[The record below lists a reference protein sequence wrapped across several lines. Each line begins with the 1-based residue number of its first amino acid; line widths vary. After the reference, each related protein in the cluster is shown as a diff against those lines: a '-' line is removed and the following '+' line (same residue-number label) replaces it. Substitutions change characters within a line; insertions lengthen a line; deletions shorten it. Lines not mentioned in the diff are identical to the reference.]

1 MKVLLHMQLLYIP
14 YYKEIYILDN
24 SRRKEPTGKT
34 ILKTYQNPISFY
46 TFMLHTQK
54 IKNLAE
60 IRKSA
65 RKLGLWSCCFHLVCS
80 DFLTSSH
87 LNRHLKDV
95 INWATGQLRV
105 EKFQGK
111 ERLRAKNI
119 RRIVAKSVVESC
131 C

>member
-1 MKVLLHMQLLYIP
+1 MKVLSHMQLLYIP

-34 ILKTYQNPISFY
+34 ILKIYQNPISFY
-46 TFMLHTQK
+46 TFMLHTHK

-65 RKLGLWSCCFHLVCS
+65 RKLSLWSCCFHLVCS

-111 ERLRAKNI
+111 ERLGAKSI